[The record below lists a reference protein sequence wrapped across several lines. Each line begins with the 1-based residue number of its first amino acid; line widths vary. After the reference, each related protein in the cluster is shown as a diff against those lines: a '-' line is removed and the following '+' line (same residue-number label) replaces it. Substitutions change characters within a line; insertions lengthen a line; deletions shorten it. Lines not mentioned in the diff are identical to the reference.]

1 MKKNRL
7 ILRTVILLIL
17 GGAIVYTLYANITKD
32 KNEIVEVGKLAP
44 DFVLTDMNGERH
56 QLSDYKGQGVFLNF
70 WATWCKP
77 CEREMPFMES
87 QYEQYKDKGV
97 QILAVNIGESEV
109 VVNDFIKKYGLSFPV
124 LRDKEQEV
132 LNAYGVNPLPI
143 TFLIDKDGK
152 VVRIHTGE
160 ILKEDFV
167 KELMEEIKP

>member
-152 VVRIHTGE
+152 IVRIHTGE